1 MPYFASKHNMSVVYK
16 QFFTKI
22 ATNVGLTFSHAS
34 GRPVYGLNEDFGK
47 VEMTKPYQNVSF
59 MASKIKQTASSF
71 LVFYAIV
78 DNVLGRNNVFGFR
91 YSADGTKRYEVNPP
105 MKRMIFFGVSWT
117 FGKLNGRSK
126 EADLNF

>member
-1 MPYFASKHNMSVVYK
+1 
-16 QFFTKI
+16 
-22 ATNVGLTFSHAS
+22 
-34 GRPVYGLNEDFGK
+34 
-47 VEMTKPYQNVSF
+47 
-59 MASKIKQTASSF
+59 

-91 YSADGTKRYEVNPP
+91 FSADGTKRYEVNPP